1 MRSLTI
7 FPKSNAARR
16 EKIVSLLLGS
26 SVILLFLIGWE
37 LLFQFK
43 VVNPLFISAPS
54 RVVLAGITII
64 RDGSLLTHLAT
75 SGTEFALGYGA
86 AIVIGFPVG
95 IMLGWFKLVR
105 SAFGPF
111 IAAMQATPRI
121 ALMPL
126 FIIWFGLGITSK
138 IVVVM
143 LSAIFPLI
151 VNLQAAMNTIDAD
164 LVRVARSYGATR
176 WQIFRSVAL
185 PTSIPF
191 LITGL
196 RLAAGRGLLG
206 VIVAELFG
214 GSQGIGYM
222 IQYAGSTFQTDK
234 VFAGVLVVAVAG
246 ITLDFTLDRVGRH
259 YDKWRGEAAVH

>member
-1 MRSLTI
+1 
-7 FPKSNAARR
+7 
-16 EKIVSLLLGS
+16 
-26 SVILLFLIGWE
+26 
-37 LLFQFK
+37 
-43 VVNPLFISAPS
+43 
-54 RVVLAGITII
+54 VVLAGITII
-64 RDGSLLTHLAT
+64 RDGTLLQHLSVSAK
-75 SGTEFALGYGA
+75 EFAFGYGA

-95 IMLGWFKLVR
+95 IILGWFKLAR
-105 SAFGPF
+105 ATFGPF

-138 IVVVM
+138 IVVVL

-151 VNLQAAMNTIDAD
+151 VNLQVAMSTIDAD

-185 PTSIPF
+185 PTSVPF

-206 VIVAELFG
+206 VIVAEVFG

-234 VFAGVLVVAVAG
+234 VFAGVLVVAATG
-246 ITLDFTLDRVGRH
+246 ITLDYTLERLGRH
-259 YDKWRGEAAVH
+259 FDKWRGETAVH

>member
-1 MRSLTI
+1 MSSLTV
-7 FPKSNAARR
+7 FPKSNAAQR
-16 EKIVSLLLGS
+16 EKIINLALGS
-26 SVILLFLIGWE
+26 SVILAFLIGWE
-37 LLFQFK
+37 LIFRLK
-43 VVNPLFISAPS
+43 IVNPLFISAPS

-64 RDGSLLTHLAT
+64 NDGTLLTHLTVSAN
-75 SGTEFALGYGA
+75 EFVLGYGA

-95 IMLGWFKLVR
+95 IALGWFKLAR

-151 VNLQAAMNTIDAD
+151 VNLQVAMSTIDAD

-176 WQIFRSVAL
+176 WQIFRSIAI
-185 PTSIPF
+185 PTSLPF

-206 VIVAELFG
+206 VIVAEVFG
-214 GSQGIGYM
+214 GAAGIGYM

-234 VFAGVLVVAVAG
+234 VFAGVLVVAITG
-246 ITLDFTLDRVGRH
+246 ITLDFTLDRLGRH
-259 YDKWRGEAAVH
+259 FDKWRGEVAVH